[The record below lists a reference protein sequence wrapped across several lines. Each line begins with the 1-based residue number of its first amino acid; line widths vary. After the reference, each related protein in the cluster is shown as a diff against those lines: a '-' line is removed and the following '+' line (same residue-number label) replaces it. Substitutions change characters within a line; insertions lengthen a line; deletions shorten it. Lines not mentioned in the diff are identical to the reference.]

1 MIFKSWKWASFI
13 TIIWFF
19 YSKSFKN
26 SFLLMILFFHLV
38 RLFVNFNINY
48 QSNPH
53 CHYLNLNLGL
63 NPWYYWKGP
72 TYLSLTYIWKDLF
85 IIQHRGLISLIFYPI
100 DDMGAN
106 SGLKHF
112 IPQGNFWVLLIWS
125 TRPGLKVHFVTFF
138 SYHRIKKLLLQKVF
152 VFLSNRIICRKKIK
166 NDIHFVTKGSFR
178 HFFV

>member
-1 MIFKSWKWASFI
+1 MWWMLFGSMKNWIELINTIKIQLKWWTSI
-13 TIIWFF
+13 
-19 YSKSFKN
+19 KGN
-26 SFLLMILFFHLV
+26 D
-38 RLFVNFNINY
+38 
-48 QSNPH
+48 
-53 CHYLNLNLGL
+53 NLAL
-63 NPWYYWKGP
+63 WR
-72 TYLSLTYIWKDLF
+72 KDLF
-85 IIQHRGLISLIFYPI
+85 IIKHRGLISLIFYPM

-106 SGLKHF
+106 SGLKPF

-152 VFLSNRIICRKKIK
+152 VFLSNRIICRKRIK

>member
-1 MIFKSWKWASFI
+1 MNIEDLKFKRLRFWNQN
-13 TIIWFF
+13 IW
-19 YSKSFKN
+19 
-26 SFLLMILFFHLV
+26 MVLFF
-38 RLFVNFNINY
+38 RLHFFKESIF
-48 QSNPH
+48 Q
-53 CHYLNLNLGL
+53 
-63 NPWYYWKGP
+63 
-72 TYLSLTYIWKDLF
+72 KDLF

-106 SGLKHF
+106 SGLKPF

-152 VFLSNRIICRKKIK
+152 VFLSNRIICQKRIK
-166 NDIHFVTKGSFR
+166 NYIHFVTKGSFR